1 MAQPCGRH
9 SRAGIRVSAG
19 PGGIVGLGRPGL
31 RRSGRRCDESGFR
44 GGSDRGSGR
53 RRHRLRCR
61 PSGRSPSTSAAWGG
75 HRRCSHTKGALV
87 HKLIKAGCALFSA
100 HTNADSA
107 DPPGVS
113 DALAQ
118 ALGLTVLRPIE
129 PKPTQPLDKWV
140 VMVPVEN
147 ASAVQD
153 ALFEAGAGRIGD
165 YSQCSW
171 TVTGTG
177 QFLPADG
184 ANPTI
189 GTVALWSRFARIVW
203 K

>member
-1 MAQPCGRH
+1 MLE
-9 SRAGIRVSAG
+9 SAY
-19 PGGIVGLGRPGL
+19 PPALAESWDSVGLVCGDPADAVTRVVFAVDPTEAVVDDAIASGADLLVVHHPLLL
-31 RRSGRRCDESGFR
+31 RG
-44 GGSDRGSGR
+44 
-53 RRHRLRCR
+53 
-61 PSGRSPSTSAAWGG
+61 GG

>member
-1 MAQPCGRH
+1 MDPTEAVVDDAIASGTDLLVVHHPLLLRG
-9 SRAGIRVSAG
+9 VDT
-19 PGGIVGLGRPGL
+19 VG
-31 RRSGRRCDESGFR
+31 
-44 GGSDRGSGR
+44 
-53 RRHRLRCR
+53 
-61 PSGRSPSTSAAWGG
+61 A
-75 HRRCSHTKGALV
+75 HTPKGALV

-107 DPPGVS
+107 DPGVS

-189 GTVALWSRFARIVW
+189 GTVGAVEQVRENRVEVIAPRGKRSAVLGRIACLPSVRGTGLRCLRTRSVPQFTRTGAVG
-203 K
+203 